1 METRPQPVQVQIGG
15 TSGLLLVKLM
25 SELGTDDGGGVIAR
39 ALGLLDLAL
48 RARRDGKS
56 LCFYDPKTQGFAD
69 VAF

>member
-1 METRPQPVQVQIGG
+1 METRPPPVQVQIGG

-56 LCFYDPKTQGFAD
+56 LCFYDPATKSSAD